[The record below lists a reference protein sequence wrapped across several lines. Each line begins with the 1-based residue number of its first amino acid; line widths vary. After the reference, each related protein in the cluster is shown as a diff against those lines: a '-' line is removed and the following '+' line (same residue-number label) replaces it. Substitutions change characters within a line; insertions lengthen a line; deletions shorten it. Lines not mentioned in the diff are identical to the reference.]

1 MLELVVPVWHSG
13 ITRLQA
19 GDIERIQKIS
29 FKIKL
34 GVRYNGY
41 KSACTLFAAQTLEER
56 SIKLCKKFAFKN
68 LKSENCLFE
77 KVGTNANTRQKSD
90 VVREY
95 KCNTV
100 RYQKSSLPFLA
111 KLLNKK

>member
-1 MLELVVPVWHSG
+1 MNSPLSLSHLITLYQTSPKEVRSVLELVVPVWHSG

-41 KSACTLFAAQTLEER
+41 KSACTLFSAQTLEER
-56 SIKLCKKFAFKN
+56 RIKLCIKFAFKN
-68 LKSENCLFE
+68 LKSENCLFGKLE
-77 KVGTNANTRQKSD
+77 QMQTPDKKVM
-90 VVREY
+90 
-95 KCNTV
+95 
-100 RYQKSSLPFLA
+100 
-111 KLLNKK
+111 